1 MQTATRSLS
10 VRGLHAYYGKRLAI
24 DDINL
29 EFPAQSVTAL
39 MGPSGCGKTTLLR
52 CLNRVHELIPGARVG
67 GKVLLDSEDVY
78 SSDIKPIEGEP
89 SARWNGV
96 SAREPVPHVLNHR
109 KCDSRSFRSHGL
121 EGATRDRRERAASD
135 RALGPSQ
142 GPTGSAGARSLRRPT
157 ARLCIARALAVRPEV
172 LLMDE
177 PTSALDPIATTSI
190 EELMMDLARE
200 YTIVVVTHNMQQ
212 AARCPRTQLLCSRVS
227 RAWRRLIEFDETSN
241 IFRKPKDPR
250 TEDYI
255 TGRFG

>member
-78 SSDIKPIEGEP
+78 SSDIKPIELRQRVGMVFQRANPFPTFSIIGNATAGLSDHMDSKERRAIGE
-89 SARWNGV
+89 S
-96 SAREPVPHVLNHR
+96 VPHR
-109 KCDSRSFRSHGL
+109 TGL
-121 EGATRDRRERAASD
+121 WDQVKDRLD
-135 RALGPSQ
+135 RPALDLSGGQ
-142 GPTGSAGARSLRRPT
+142 QQ
-157 ARLCIARALAVRPEV
+157 RLCIARALAVRPEV

-212 AARCPRTQLLCSRVS
+212 AARVS
-227 RAWRRLIEFDETSN
+227 SYAAFMLAGESGVGRLIEFDETSN